1 MLKIPWNS
9 LAILGLII
17 LAVIFAVHTGHQP
30 LNTSEIRAVSLDPG
44 DAAIFPVL
52 KEPDAKS
59 LRSTLVTLAP
69 GKSAGIYNTGT
80 SEEMIVP
87 LEGQGEVRL
96 ADHPPVAIKPGLVT
110 YAPAHTEH
118 NVFNTGSTRF
128 RYLVVMAKA
137 E

>member
-1 MLKIPWNS
+1 MKMPWNS

-17 LAVIFAVHTGHQP
+17 LAVIFAVHSGHQP
-30 LNTSEIRAVSLDPG
+30 LNTSEIKAVSLDPG
-44 DAAIFPVL
+44 DAEILPLL
-52 KEPDAKS
+52 KEADAKS

-69 GKSAGIYNTGT
+69 GKSVGIYNTGGN
-80 SEEMIVP
+80 EEIIVP

-96 ADHPPVAIKPGLVT
+96 ADHPPVAMKPGLIT

-118 NVFNTGSTRF
+118 NIFNTGSTRL
-128 RYLVVMAKA
+128 RYLVVTAKT

>member
-1 MLKIPWNS
+1 MKMPWNS

-17 LAVIFAVHTGHQP
+17 LAVIFAVHSGHQP
-30 LNTSEIRAVSLDPG
+30 LNTSEIKAVSLDPG
-44 DAAIFPVL
+44 NAEILPLL

-69 GKSAGIYNTGT
+69 GKSVGIYNTGAN
-80 SEEMIVP
+80 EEMIVP

-96 ADHPPVAIKPGLVT
+96 ADHPPVTIKPGLIT

-118 NVFNTGSTRF
+118 NVFNTGSTRL
-128 RYLVVMAKA
+128 RYIVVNAKA